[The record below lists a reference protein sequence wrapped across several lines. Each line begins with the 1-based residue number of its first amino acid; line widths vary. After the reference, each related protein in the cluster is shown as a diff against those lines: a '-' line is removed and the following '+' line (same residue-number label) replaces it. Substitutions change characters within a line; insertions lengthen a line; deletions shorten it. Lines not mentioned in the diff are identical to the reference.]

1 MALLEGLGVDV
12 LGIDCGLG
20 PEQMKDILADIL
32 KVSSTP
38 VLVNPNAGLQRSE
51 NGKTVYDVDPED
63 FAAVMEEIVKMG
75 AGNRRLL
82 RYYPRSYPGNGRTD
96 KGYSVQ
102 LPQKRST
109 VLLFLLIPG
118 LLYLIKRPLLL
129 ENVLILQENPSLNRL
144 CVIVIWNTS
153 FVKA

>member
-1 MALLEGLGVDV
+1 MMKGKLLTGGNVESTVALLEGLGVDV

-38 VLVNPNAGLQRSE
+38 VLVNPNAGLPRSE

-75 AGNRRLL
+75 A
-82 RYYPRSYPGNGRTD
+82 
-96 KGYSVQ
+96 V
-102 LPQKRST
+102 
-109 VLLFLLIPG
+109 
-118 LLYLIKRPLLL
+118 
-129 ENVLILQENPSLNRL
+129 
-144 CVIVIWNTS
+144 
-153 FVKA
+153 